1 MTRAGTARAATGRA
15 APAPEE
21 GQGGDQGIGG
31 QGIGGGILAFVT
43 VTVGGLGFA
52 LPLAEVLEVI
62 RSPALVRVPL
72 GPPGLEGLAQWHG
85 TPTPVLDLRRALG
98 HAGGPVETGPAET
111 GPAGDGS
118 TAARVV
124 IVRHHGQ
131 PVGLLVDGMAGMVR
145 STADRIDA
153 LADEEAPAV
162 DAGLLSGVLRDG
174 AVTILDAGALIDRQF
189 GAGWGASAPRSAA
202 LLERAGGAQA
212 ATAVSVVDEARLV
225 VFEVAGQ
232 DFALPVERV
241 REILPAPDGVTRMA
255 KAKAHLLGVMPLRDR
270 LLPLVGLRAL
280 FGLGEGGAGVGPGAG
295 RRVVVVQTDGAD
307 ASVGVVVDEV
317 RDILRIARSLIDP
330 VPPLLAREPE
340 FEDLDGIARADG
352 GRRLV
357 SVLSAARMFRHGV
370 SLGGEAEVETMNRVG
385 ADTGGAME
393 RFVVYRLAGAEYGLP
408 VAAVQEVLR
417 RPDTTTPLP
426 NAPDFVTGVL
436 TLRGAV
442 LPLIDLRR
450 LLRLPAGGE
459 GGGEGG
465 DRGRVVVVAQGE
477 ARVGLLVDGLSGLL
491 AVPGSCIG
499 PAPAVSE
506 AQGRL
511 IRRVATPPAGVGG
524 ARLILLM
531 EPDALLD
538 MDRLSALL
546 ASV

>member
-1 MTRAGTARAATGRA
+1 MTRAGTARTADPSPGEGGQAERRGA
-15 APAPEE
+15 
-21 GQGGDQGIGG
+21 GQGTGDTV
-31 QGIGGGILAFVT
+31 LAFVT
-43 VTVGGLGFA
+43 VMVGGLGFA
-52 LPLAEVLEVI
+52 LPLADVLEVV
-62 RSPALVRVPL
+62 RPPALVRVPL
-72 GPPGLEGLAQWHG
+72 GPPGLVGLAQWHG
-85 TPTPVLDLRRALG
+85 TPTPVLDLSRALG
-98 HAGGPVETGPAET
+98 RAGG
-111 GPAGDGS
+111 DGADGR
-118 TAARVV
+118 TDGGGVAARVV
-124 IVRHHGQ
+124 VVRHQGQ
-131 PVGLLVDGMAGMVR
+131 PVGLLVDGMAGMIR

-153 LADEEAPAV
+153 LTDEEGLEV
-162 DAGLLSGVLRDG
+162 DSGLLAGVLRDG

-189 GAGWGASAPRSAA
+189 GAGWRAAAPRAAALESSGGAASSMAMSAA
-202 LLERAGGAQA
+202 
-212 ATAVSVVDEARLV
+212 DEAQLV

-232 DFALPVERV
+232 EFALPVERV
-241 REILPAPDGVTRMA
+241 REILPKPDSVTRMA

-280 FGLGEGGAGVGPGAG
+280 FGLGEADEGGADAG

-330 VPPLLAREPE
+330 VPPLLAREAE

-370 SLGGEAEVETMNRVG
+370 SLGGEAEVATMDGTG
-385 ADTGGAME
+385 ARTNAGAGEAVE
-393 RFVVYRLAGAEYGLP
+393 RFVVFRLAGAEYGLP

-417 RPDTTTPLP
+417 RPDATTSLP
-426 NAPDFVTGVL
+426 NAPDFVTGVV

-442 LPLIDLRR
+442 LPLIDQRR
-450 LLRLPAGGE
+450 LLHLPAVGE
-459 GGGEGG
+459 GGGAGV

-491 AVPGSCIG
+491 AVPDSCIG

-506 AQGRL
+506 AQRRL
-511 IRRVATPPAGVGG
+511 IRRVATPPVGQG
-524 ARLILLM
+524 AARLILLM
-531 EPDALLD
+531 DPAALLD